1 MNIPGMKKI
10 LAILP
15 VFFCFCLACAA
26 ADGPKHVD
34 SKSGDAKPA
43 VSKEDKKAAEKE
55 FKSAQD
61 LQRAGKP
68 QEALQAVVK
77 AEQLVPGNM
86 EYITMGEMLRQQ
98 LVGEQMEAGNHLA
111 AAGDSLGAAERFRNA
126 LTIDPQNTY
135 AEQRLRDV
143 APPEGDPYQKH
154 VLQLLAS
161 VEQIVLQPAPGKK
174 SFHLQGDTRLLYTQ
188 IGAAF
193 GIVMQF
199 DQGINS
205 RAVHFEVDNVDFYTA
220 TALAGKMTKTFWA
233 PVSSHEAMVA
243 TDTVETRKQ
252 YERLALRTFYV
263 GNLSAQTDLN
273 DLANVMRTIFDMKLV
288 SIQPGSSTITVRAP
302 SEQVEAASS
311 LLDSLMDARPEL
323 MIDVKEYEIDT
334 DNLRAMGMTL
344 PTSFTVFNIPSEIRR
359 VLGPDAQSVID
370 QLSRTGTIDP
380 SKISPSALSNLA
392 GSPLLAPFIFFGGG
406 NGLTGITVSPIIAKL
421 ALNSSIATNLES
433 MTLRAI
439 DGEAATFRV
448 GTRFPIVNSTFS
460 NVAFSTRGQVS
471 IGNTPQFTYV
481 DLGITLKTTPH
492 YHSNGDVTLVMDL
505 KIEGLGTLQINNIPD
520 ITSRAYSG
528 TITVHDGEPS
538 VVGGLIS
545 EQELKSVSGLPLLS
559 TLPGLKSVLGVNSNH
574 RIHNELL
581 LVITPHVV
589 RKPFHDRGS
598 SVLWTVTP

>member
-1 MNIPGMKKI
+1 MKKI
-10 LAILP
+10 FAILP

-26 ADGPKHVD
+26 ADGPKPVD
-34 SKSGDAKPA
+34 SKPA
-43 VSKEDKKAAEKE
+43 VSKEDRKAAEKE

-68 QEALQAVVK
+68 QEALDAVVR
-77 AEQLVPGNM
+77 AEQLMPGNV

-111 AAGDSLGAAERFRNA
+111 AAGDSLGAAQRFRTA

-135 AEQRLRDV
+135 AGQRLRDV
-143 APPEGDPYQKH
+143 APPEGDADHKH

-161 VEQIVLQPAPGKK
+161 VDQITLQPAPGKK

-199 DQGINS
+199 DPALNS
-205 RAVHFEVDNVDFYTA
+205 RAIHFDLDNVDFYTA
-220 TALAGKMTKTFWA
+220 TELTGKMTKTFWA
-233 PVSSHEAMVA
+233 PVSSHEAIVA
-243 TDTVETRKQ
+243 ADTAETRKQ

-263 GNLSAQTDLN
+263 GNASAQTDLN
-273 DLANVMRTIFDMKLV
+273 DLVNVMRTIFDMKLISV
-288 SIQPGSSTITVRAP
+288 QPGSNTITVRAP
-302 SEQVEAASS
+302 REQVEAASS
-311 LLDSLMDARPEL
+311 LLDNLMDAKPEL

-334 DNLRAMGMTL
+334 DNLRNMGLNL
-344 PTSFTVFNIPSEIRR
+344 PTSFTVFSIVSEIRR
-359 VLGPDAQSVID
+359 ALGPDAQSVID

-380 SKISPSALSNLA
+380 SKISPSALANLA
-392 GSPLLAPFIFFGGG
+392 GSPLLAPFIFFGKG
-406 NGLTGITVSPIIAKL
+406 NGLTGITVTPINAKL
-421 ALNSSIATNLES
+421 AMNSSIATNLEH
-433 MTLRAI
+433 MMLRAI

-448 GTRFPIVNSTFS
+448 GTRFPIVSATFS
-460 NVAFSTRGQVS
+460 NVALSSRGQVS

-481 DLGITLKTTPH
+481 DLGVTLKTTPH

-505 KIEGLGTLQINNIPD
+505 KIDGLGTLQVNNIPD

-538 VVGGLIS
+538 VVGGLLS
-545 EQELKSVSGLPLLS
+545 EQELKSVSGLPILS
-559 TLPGLKSVLGVNSNH
+559 TLPGLSSILGVNSKE

-598 SVLWTVTP
+598 SVFWTVTP